1 MSGKGL
7 FWGNRLK
14 VCETVYIDELT
25 CQSRQLRDCNYQT
38 IVYKGNFV
46 GCFYCRGDYDLLLLQ
61 NKTQEICLN

>member
-25 CQSRQLRDCNYQT
+25 CQARQLRDCNYQT
-38 IVYKGNFV
+38 IVYKGTFV
-46 GCFYCRGDYDLLLLQ
+46 GCFYCRGG
-61 NKTQEICLN
+61 